1 MTIPVPFW
9 SYFAELAGCSETVVT
24 VSESSTVDEL
34 LAALYQAH
42 PALSELR
49 RSTLIA
55 VGVEYQNGEYVLK
68 PGDHVS
74 LFPPV
79 QGG

>member
-1 MTIPVPFW
+1 MSIPVTFW

-24 VSESSTVDEL
+24 VPEATTVDGL
-34 LAALYQAH
+34 LEALYPAH
-42 PALSELR
+42 PALAELR

-55 VGVEYQNGEYVLK
+55 VGVEYQDGGYVLK

>member
-1 MTIPVPFW
+1 MTIPVTFW
-9 SYFAELAGCSETVVT
+9 SYFAELAGCSETVVI

>member
-1 MTIPVPFW
+1 MTIPVTFW

-24 VSESSTVDEL
+24 VSEPTTVDGL
-34 LAALYQAH
+34 LASLYQAH
-42 PALSELR
+42 PALAELR

-55 VGVEYQNGEYVLK
+55 VGVEYQDGGYVLK

>member
-1 MTIPVPFW
+1 MTIPVTFW
-9 SYFAELAGCSETVVT
+9 SYFAELAGCSETVVD

-42 PALSELR
+42 PGLSELR

-55 VGVEYQNGEYVLK
+55 VGVEYQDGEYVLK
-68 PGDHVS
+68 SGDHVS

>member
-1 MTIPVPFW
+1 MSIPVTFW

-24 VSESSTVDEL
+24 VPEATTVDGL
-34 LAALYQAH
+34 LEALYPAH
-42 PALSELR
+42 PALAELR

>member
-1 MTIPVPFW
+1 MSIQVTFW

-24 VSESSTVDEL
+24 VPEATTVDGL
-34 LAALYQAH
+34 LEALYPAH
-42 PALSELR
+42 PALAELR

-55 VGVEYQNGEYVLK
+55 VGVEYQDGGYVLK

>member
-1 MTIPVPFW
+1 MTIPVTFW
-9 SYFAELAGCSETVVT
+9 SYFAELAGCSETVVI

-34 LAALYQAH
+34 LAALYPAH

-55 VGVEYQNGEYVLK
+55 VGVEYQDGEYVLK

>member
-1 MTIPVPFW
+1 MTISISFW
-9 SYFAELAGCSETVVT
+9 SYFAELAGGAET
-24 VSESSTVDEL
+24 TVDVPEGTTVETL
-34 LAALYQAH
+34 LATVYRDR
-42 PALSELR
+42 PALAGLR

-55 VGVEYQNGEYVLK
+55 VGVDYQDGDYVLK
-68 PGDHVS
+68 PGDRVS

>member
-1 MTIPVPFW
+1 MTIPVTFW

-24 VSESSTVDEL
+24 VPEATTVDGL
-34 LAALYQAH
+34 LEALYPAH
-42 PALSELR
+42 PALAELR

-55 VGVEYQNGEYVLK
+55 VGVEYQDGGYVLK

>member
-1 MTIPVPFW
+1 MTIPVTFW
-9 SYFAELAGCSETVVT
+9 SYFAELAGCSETVVI

-55 VGVEYQNGEYVLK
+55 VGVEYQGGEYVLK

>member
-1 MTIPVPFW
+1 MTIPVTFW
-9 SYFAELAGCSETVVT
+9 SYFAELAGCSETVVI

-55 VGVEYQNGEYVLK
+55 VGVEYQDGEYVLK

>member
-1 MTIPVPFW
+1 MTIQVTFW

-24 VSESSTVDEL
+24 VSEATSVDGL
-34 LAALYQAH
+34 LSILYQAH
-42 PALSELR
+42 PALAELR

-55 VGVEYQNGEYVLK
+55 VGVEYQDGEYVLK